1 MSRFASNRPARTFA
15 FALLAAAT
23 PALAENSVKGHFR
36 IGDSRLEV
44 SHGCAYRIAG
54 DEPGSVQ
61 TLVYLS
67 NAPLDCAAAE
77 TALDTEAALDSAVRD
92 AEAGNVRILVGPDG
106 SEGGLYFFLSEP
118 FDSFNLSGSGDFAAA
133 EAPAGQSTG
142 SWKLAEPKEF
152 FDKTYDFDLAWSL
165 PLSDGPV
172 RGEVLPAGGG
182 EPGAALLAY
191 VKATAD
197 DDRAAIKSL
206 LAADVRREKFAD
218 EGSAWFEESWKM
230 QRDWEMVEVAVLGG
244 RIDGDRATL
253 EITGKQGDG
262 EKVRGRARLV
272 REDGGWKFADRRLT
286 ITFD

>member
-1 MSRFASNRPARTFA
+1 MSQSAPQRPVRTFA
-15 FALLAAAT
+15 LALLAAAA

-44 SHGCAYRIAG
+44 THGCAYRVPG
-54 DEPGSVQ
+54 DQPGSFQ
-61 TLVYLS
+61 ALVYLAS
-67 NAPLDCAAAE
+67 TPLDCAAAE
-77 TALDTEAALDSAVRD
+77 TALDPEGALDSAVRD

-118 FDSFNLSGSGDFAAA
+118 FDSFNLSGSGEFAAA
-133 EAPAGQSTG
+133 EEPAGWSTG

-172 RGEVLPAGGG
+172 RGETLPAGGG

-191 VKATAD
+191 VQATAA

-206 LAADVRREKFAD
+206 LAAGPRGEKFAD

-230 QRDWEMVEVAVLGG
+230 QRDWELVEVTILGG

-253 EITGKQGDG
+253 DLTGKQGDG